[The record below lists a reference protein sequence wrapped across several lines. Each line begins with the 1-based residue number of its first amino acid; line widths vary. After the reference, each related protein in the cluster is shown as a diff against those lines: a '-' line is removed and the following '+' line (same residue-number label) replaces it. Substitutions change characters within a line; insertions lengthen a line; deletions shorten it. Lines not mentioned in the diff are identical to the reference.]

1 MPALA
6 FACILLA
13 LAPNVAVL
21 VAARYLLRLFG
32 QGMMPETAL
41 TEVGR
46 WFVASRGRAI
56 ALIVQGLQL
65 GAAILPPTV
74 VLIHRATGDW
84 RFGWFASAAL
94 LLLMLPWV
102 IALSRVPRVPQAQE
116 IRDMAARTARDW
128 TRAEVLRE
136 PIFYLLLSSEARR
149 GGKECGSKWKSRW
162 SLYLSKKNKP

>member
-13 LAPNVAVL
+13 VAPNVALL
-21 VAARYLLRLFG
+21 VVALYLLRLFG
-32 QGMMPETAL
+32 QGMMTETAL

-65 GAAILPPTV
+65 GSAILPPTV
-74 VLIHRATGDW
+74 VLIHGSPGDW

-94 LLLMLPWV
+94 RLL
-102 IALSRVPRVPQAQE
+102 
-116 IRDMAARTARDW
+116 
-128 TRAEVLRE
+128 
-136 PIFYLLLSSEARR
+136 FLLWL
-149 GGKECGSKWKSRW
+149 KSD
-162 SLYLSKKNKP
+162 